1 MRFHRQSG
9 AQSRRFYRYL
19 DCRAQKEED
28 MTVRSA
34 VQEIALEHERYYG
47 YRRITAELRRR
58 GMMVNHKRVAR
69 IDAASMHRV
78 SMDKGSNANLA
89 RLWLWML
96 RIPIM
101 RQDGFH

>member
-19 DCRAQKEED
+19 DCRALKEED

-34 VQEIALEHERYYG
+34 VQEIALEHGRYDG

-69 IDAASMHRV
+69 IDAASMHRFPWIR
-78 SMDKGSNANLA
+78 DLT
-89 RLWLWML
+89 
-96 RIPIM
+96 RIW
-101 RQDGFH
+101 RDCGFGCCESR